1 MTVSRLQ
8 PARQPREEA
17 LDRIFVRDMVFDAF
31 IGVHHVEQGNTQ
43 RVRVS
48 VDVDIPTAPRNDR
61 IANTLSYDYITGG
74 IRAILDD
81 GHINLVET
89 LAERIAGHVLAH
101 PLARRVRVR
110 VEKLDRVPGAMLGV
124 EIARE
129 KS

>member
-1 MTVSRLQ
+1 MSVSRLQ
-8 PARQPREEA
+8 PVRQPQEEG
-17 LDRIFVRDMVFDAF
+17 LDRIFVHDMVFDAF
-31 IGVHHVEQGNTQ
+31 IGVHHVEQGDTQ
-43 RVRVS
+43 RVRIS
-48 VDVDIPTAPRNDR
+48 VDVDIPTAPRHER

-74 IRAILDD
+74 IRAILDE
-81 GHINLVET
+81 GHIYLVET
-89 LAERIAGHVLAH
+89 LAERIADHVLAH